1 MLAWLVGLFF
11 ISVLKRWRS
20 KFKKIPWFVKHCG
33 IYVHSFILIQY
44 PVFVWFFFQKVSC
57 RNMKFRWNLSKVLE
71 SKTKE
76 KLNPALCSQ
85 VPPTADLDI
94 EQTHKQKKKNKTKE
108 KLDTA
113 LCSQVPLTADLDI
126 EQTHKQK
133 TEEKQNKRKA
143 VLCALCWLGRW
154 TNK

>member
-1 MLAWLVGLFF
+1 
-11 ISVLKRWRS
+11 
-20 KFKKIPWFVKHCG
+20 
-33 IYVHSFILIQY
+33 
-44 PVFVWFFFQKVSC
+44 
-57 RNMKFRWNLSKVLE
+57 MKFRWNLSKVLE

-113 LCSQVPLTADLDI
+113 LCSQVPLTADLDVG
-126 EQTHKQK
+126 Q
-133 TEEKQNKRKA
+133 
-143 VLCALCWLGRW
+143 
-154 TNK
+154 TNKKTKQTNKGKIE